1 MCIHGPPGEREWG
14 RALIG
19 VKRGSRRSEI
29 GLASGEGERHRR
41 TDRQTQSE
49 RVRAREW
56 ERQKDRHV
64 RSITRLRHQRDGT

>member
-49 RVRAREW
+49 RVRAESGR
-56 ERQKDRHV
+56 DRK
-64 RSITRLRHQRDGT
+64 TGM